1 MALRGAI
8 LAGVFVAVLAA
19 AVGARADVAR
29 GWLAFLKGDYETAL
43 AELEPAAGA
52 GDAAAQYYLGV
63 LYGHGE
69 GVLRNYRTAAEW
81 YERAARQRHS
91 DAQFNLG
98 LLFYDGAGTPGEPD
112 AIAKHDATAIRW
124 LTPAAE
130 AGHGMASYLLCR
142 LVDEGRAATRDLERA
157 LGLCRYAAQRGIPG
171 AQYHTGLLLA
181 ERRTDRET
189 WTEAYAWFL
198 LAKRA
203 NYPGADQNLAIVAR
217 WLEPADLARAR
228 AAVEDFKPLARQ

>member
-8 LAGVFVAVLAA
+8 LAGVFVVVLAA
-19 AVGARADVAR
+19 AGGARAAVAR
-29 GWLAFLKGDYETAL
+29 GWQAFLKGDYETAL
-43 AELEPAAGA
+43 AELEPAART

-69 GVLRNYRTAAEW
+69 GVVRNYRTAAEW
-81 YERAARQRHS
+81 YERAARQGHS

-98 LLFYDGAGTPGEPD
+98 LLFYDGAGAPGEPD
-112 AIAKHDATAIRW
+112 AIAKHDAAAIRW

-142 LVDEGRAATRDLERA
+142 LVDEGRAATRDLDRA

-181 ERRTDRET
+181 ARRPAREP
-189 WTEAYAWFL
+189 WTAAYAWVL

-203 NYPGADQNLAIVAR
+203 NSPG
-217 WLEPADLARAR
+217 
-228 AAVEDFKPLARQ
+228 AAVEEFKPLARQ

>member
-1 MALRGAI
+1 MRRAI
-8 LAGVFVAVLAA
+8 LAVGLLAA
-19 AVGARADVAR
+19 LVVAAGGARADVAR
-29 GWLAFLKGDYETAL
+29 GWEAFLKGDYTTAL
-43 AELEPAAGA
+43 AELEPAAQA
-52 GDAAAQYYLGV
+52 GDPAAQYYLGV

-69 GVLRNYRTAAEW
+69 GVVRNYRTAAEW
-81 YERAARQRHS
+81 YEKAALQGHP
-91 DAQFNLG
+91 DAQFSLG
-98 LLFYDGAGTPGEPD
+98 LLFYDGAGSLDEPSAVPQD
-112 AIAKHDATAIRW
+112 PVAATRW

-142 LVDEGRAATRDLERA
+142 LVDQGRAAARDLGRA

-181 ERRTDRET
+181 ELKTDRTT

-203 NYPGADQNLAIVAR
+203 NYPGADQNLEIVAR
-217 WLEPADLARAR
+217 WLEPEDLARAR
-228 AAVEDFKPLARQ
+228 AAAEEFKPLAGQ